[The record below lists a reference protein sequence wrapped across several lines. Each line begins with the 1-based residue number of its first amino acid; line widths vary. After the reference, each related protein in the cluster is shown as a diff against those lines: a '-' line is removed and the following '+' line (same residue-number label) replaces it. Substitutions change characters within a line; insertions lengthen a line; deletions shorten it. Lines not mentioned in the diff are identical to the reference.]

1 MLSWESFIKII
12 ITVVIIILAGYILK
26 VTWTSQIDVPKSIQ
40 KIFQKP
46 MESLPKINDFIATR
60 DESCIYQNGEC
71 VGNISGEIKN
81 KGDKIYFSEI
91 SNTKNLKVKEIIEYK
106 RWKLKLIKYK
116 SFTGQLNKTVIT
128 DEGVENISKSNVYS
142 DIECQVLE

>member
-12 ITVVIIILAGYILK
+12 ITVVIIFLAGYILK
-26 VTWTSQIDVPKSIQ
+26 ITWTSQIDVPKSIQ
-40 KIFQKP
+40 KILQKP

-60 DESCIYQNGEC
+60 EESCIYQNGEC
-71 VGNISGEIKN
+71 VGKISGEIKIEE
-81 KGDKIYFSEI
+81 DKIYFSEI

-116 SFTGQLNKTVIT
+116 SFAGQLNKTVIT
-128 DEGVENISKSNVYS
+128 DEGVENISKTNVYS
-142 DIECQVLE
+142 DIECQVIE

>member
-12 ITVVIIILAGYILK
+12 ITVVIIFLAGYILK

-71 VGNISGEIKN
+71 VGKISGEIKIEE
-81 KGDKIYFSEI
+81 DKIYFSEI
-91 SNTKNLKVKEIIEYK
+91 SNAKNLKIKEIIEYK
-106 RWKLKLIKYK
+106 RWKLRLIKYE

>member
-40 KIFQKP
+40 KP

-71 VGNISGEIKN
+71 VGEISGEIKIE
-81 KGDKIYFSEI
+81 GDIIYFSEI